1 MEAWSFVAQCGIP
14 PPPPTKHSDR
24 SVVMVG
30 VGIDGVAVLTKTLKY
45 REENCERKGF
55 SDRWGESEIRIKSGS
70 KVNETC
76 DTKVGD
82 SILLIIYCKMRRKR
96 GP

>member
-1 MEAWSFVAQCGIP
+1 M
-14 PPPPTKHSDR
+14 
-24 SVVMVG
+24 
-30 VGIDGVAVLTKTLKY
+30 GIDGVAVLTKTLKY

-82 SILLIIYCKMRRKR
+82 SILLIIYCKMRRKDMLALEGYVPSR
-96 GP
+96 DKHSLNTYRFPGPKSK